1 MLNRFCSLSKLPLP
15 PTPTPLL
22 LTNKTKLDG
31 IPSKIKWKIHVFWYL
46 VFKVLKL
53 LLISHQ
59 LLHKQISFFVT
70 FQNLIQHFLK
80 QHFCHKIS
88 FFNRCTQVPK
98 SLHSQN
104 LLSVIQVFYWGSL
117 NLENLWFYSRVA
129 VVWLFNF
136 MTEINDFTSPL
147 THNHDQS
154 AKTTKHI
161 PKCWEIS
168 VKREPN
174 LSFIRV
180 IKIYLLINVFYMYMV
195 R

>member
-1 MLNRFCSLSKLPLP
+1 M
-15 PTPTPLL
+15 
-22 LTNKTKLDG
+22 
-31 IPSKIKWKIHVFWYL
+31 
-46 VFKVLKL
+46 KL
-53 LLISHQ
+53 LLMSHQ
-59 LLHKQISFFVT
+59 LLHKQISFFAT
-70 FQNLIQHFLK
+70 FENLIQHFLK
-80 QHFCHKIS
+80 QHFCHKFS
-88 FFNRCTQVPK
+88 FFSRCTQVPK

-104 LLSVIQVFYWGSL
+104 LLSAIQFIYWGSL

-136 MTEINDFTSPL
+136 TIERNDFTSPL

-161 PKCWEIS
+161 LKCWEIS